1 MKVAAITL
9 TKGGLLLARKLQQYN
24 EEIHVYSTKK
34 YDDKPISIINLP
46 LKDNIKSILEKY
58 DMIIFIMATGIV
70 VRVIAPYIKH
80 KTIDPGIIV
89 MDEKGKYVISLLSGH
104 IGGANKY
111 TKELAYYL
119 KASPVITTSSD
130 VKDTIA
136 VDMLAMKL
144 NCYVEDLE
152 YAKIVTAH
160 IVNDYNIGIIS
171 SIPINIKLPSQFIK
185 LNEENIEDSINK
197 FNIKSLIN
205 ISDNKLQGSCPISNL
220 IPKNIIVGIGCRR
233 GKTKEEIIDQLNKT
247 CNEYNININK
257 ISKISTVEVKKD
269 EVGLIELAEKLKVPL
284 EIISLDSIREVQHQF
299 DGSSFVEKTIG
310 VKCVCEPC
318 GYISSNYG
326 KCIVNKVKNN
336 GITISLWESRRNKNE

>member
-9 TKGGLLLARKLQQYN
+9 TKGGLILARKLQQYN
-24 EEIHVYSTKK
+24 EDIHVYSTKK
-34 YDDKPISIINLP
+34 YDMKPLSIINLP
-46 LKDNIKSILEKY
+46 LQDNIKSLLEEY

-111 TKELAYYL
+111 TEELANFL
-119 KASPVITTSSD
+119 DASPVITTSSD
-130 VKDTIA
+130 VNKTIA

-144 NCYVEDLE
+144 NCHIDNLE
-152 YAKIVTAH
+152 YAKIVTSH
-160 IVNDYNIGIIS
+160 IVNNYNIGIIS

-185 LNEENIEDSINK
+185 LNEENIEDNINK
-197 FNIKSLIN
+197 YNLKGLIN
-205 ISDNKLQGSCPISNL
+205 ISDNRLQASCPISHL
-220 IPKNIIVGIGCRR
+220 IPKNIIAGIGCRR
-233 GKTKEEIIDQLNKT
+233 GKTKEEIVNQLIQT
-247 CNEYNININK
+247 CNEYNVDINK

-269 EVGLIELAEKLKVPL
+269 EVGLIELAKTLKVPL
-284 EIISLDSIREVQHQF
+284 EIISLDSIRKVQNIF
-299 DGSSFVEKTIG
+299 EGSSFVEKTIG

-326 KCIVNKVKNN
+326 ECIVNKIKNN
-336 GITISLWESRRNKNE
+336 GITISLWETRRNMNE